1 MKRLC
6 LSVLFLLISYNSF
19 AQSGISFECNNYEFT
34 VYPDESPLKFSYK
47 AGDNISYDYKG
58 RVSRIGSISI
68 SYDYKGRVSRIGSI
82 SISYDYKGRVLR
94 IGGMSIRYDYQGR
107 ISGSSGSLNCNF

>member
-1 MKRLC
+1 MKKLY
-6 LSVLFLLISYNSF
+6 LAILFSLISYTSF

-34 VYPDESPLKFSYK
+34 IYPDESPLKFSYK

-58 RVSRIGSISI
+58 RVSRIGRISI
-68 SYDYKGRVSRIGSI
+68 SYDYKGRVSRIGGM
-82 SISYDYKGRVLR
+82 SISYDYKGRVSR
-94 IGGMSIRYDYQGR
+94 IGGMSISYDYKGR